1 MGSFILRLEELL
13 AKAAAHDELVLV
25 GLLDDAG
32 VHELRHQVAGHLGG
46 LQLVLQLPHARLEAV
61 GLREPVRL
69 LGELTLLLLLLGL
82 DLSLGP
88 SPLGADLQRYGAD
101 ALADCEIA
109 YTWVRR

>member
-46 LQLVLQLPHARLEAV
+46 LQLVFQLPHTRLEAV
-61 GLREPVRL
+61 GLCEPVRL
-69 LGELTLLLLLLGL
+69 LSKLTLLLLLLGL

-88 SPLGADLQRYGAD
+88 SPLGADLQHHGAD
-101 ALADCEIA
+101 TLADFMIE
-109 YTWVRR
+109 YGWVR